1 MSGDDPRAKAA
12 QKLIVEA
19 KRLHDGGKH
28 ADSIAT
34 AEKAARVLGVQL
46 EAGPDDAGAGKRRC
60 ERRSRESGGEWS
72 AGWHGQRSLKKR
84 RCGTTGGFWSPG
96 N

>member
-46 EAGPDDAGAGKRRC
+46 EAGPDDAGAG
-60 ERRSRESGGEWS
+60 STGASGGAENREVNGRP
-72 AGWHGQRSLKKR
+72 AGM
-84 RCGTTGGFWSPG
+84 G
-96 N
+96 NAR